1 MAIQHFLKSAERMR
15 ATPVVS
21 ADAAIV
27 NGTIYM
33 TVIPTTTLVG
43 RGTVTEQA
51 GEVFRHIEERL
62 ARHGSDKSKIAH
74 ITVWLAH
81 VLDFSAFTAAWNAWA
96 DPEHPPVRACCM
108 VTMANPNLRVEM
120 IVVASQ

>member
-1 MAIQHFLKSAERMR
+1 MAIEHFLKSPERFK

-21 ADAAIV
+21 ADAAII

-33 TVIPTTTLVG
+33 TVIPAATLVG

-51 GEVFRHIEERL
+51 KEVFALIEERL
-62 ARHGSDKSKIAH
+62 SRHGSDKRKIGH

-81 VLDFSAFTAAWNAWA
+81 VLDFPAFTVAWNEWV
-96 DPEHPPVRACCM
+96 DPECPPVRACCQ
-108 VTMANPNLRVEM
+108 VTMANRDIRVEM
-120 IVVASQ
+120 IVVASV